1 MMKCLD
7 NIASQVSMISNVNN
21 VVHVSCNIKN
31 VKFQANRQGQLQ
43 HREFGREFASEMQFI
58 K

>member
-1 MMKCLD
+1 MKCLD